1 MKAPKKNLL
10 ATSLLA
16 LPALASALGLGGID
30 VKSGLNQPL
39 EAEIPITVASTAER
53 ESLQVGLART
63 EDWSRVG
70 IDQSRLAVPLE
81 FVVAKNARGET
92 IIRVTSK
99 EIVRDPFLQL
109 LIEVNWNK
117 GRLLREYSLLLDP
130 PTMAPALQ
138 GSSSVASGVQ
148 EPVPAARTQPLAGS
162 TVSETRPAPAAE
174 RITPAPPPKATPTPT
189 STPRP
194 AEASAT
200 PAEATPAPS
209 TAGGS
214 YGPIKAG
221 DTLWVI
227 ANNNR
232 PNAGANMEQLMV
244 SILRMNPQA
253 FYQNNINA
261 LKKGA
266 ILRLPSAE
274 EANQVSVAEAAEAIQ
289 SQNALWRSYQNTS
302 AQNATL
308 VADPGQSPAVREPSS
323 SAVESEP
330 RLALVPPKSGTD
342 TGVDNG
348 ASAKALT
355 EARAEIARLKED
367 LASESNEV
375 GDSNKRVAELEK
387 LKVDLERML
396 ALKSDELAT
405 LQQELKAA
413 RELAAR
419 APEPVVAPPV
429 AATPDPVAE
438 VAPEPEATTPDPVAA
453 TSDPTATPPDTT
465 ASTTELGASPT
476 EITKEDIWGDT
487 EPTDGTTTAPTDGT
501 EVPDDG
507 TTPADGTATLDEN
520 GDPVSPPMTA
530 DPNAVAGDGTTVT
543 PIEESP
549 TVEPETV
556 PAEPATDT
564 ETPVAASEEPASTE
578 TPWYKNPLTWGA
590 GLLALLGL
598 GFLATRKKKPAPL
611 PGPVAT
617 NAEDMNFGIPV
628 AAPVSQDAYEP
639 VHSGFDDDESRIRA
653 AIVSNPQ
660 DLWSHLDLLRLYYGR
675 QDAQSFESAASAM
688 YGYVTDPE
696 SPQWHEARTMGEQ
709 IVPHSSLF
717 APMPDFGTMEMAR
730 EPSPVSP
737 PPAFVDEP
745 LGSLDLGSFDE
756 PTQIIT
762 PVRAA
767 PVLSKPAA
775 AEPPAD
781 FSFDLDLDQP
791 TRKLEPIEI
800 PAPAPTPVVSTAKSD
815 DFNFDFS
822 FDAPSSPVE
831 IKPAVVERPE
841 LAFDAPVDFSK
852 YDVAPTFPPAQAGA
866 GEIAFDDVV
875 PAPARDSYGEVNLND
890 LSSDDLMIGD
900 DSISTKLDLARAY
913 LDMGDP
919 DGARSMLEE
928 VISEGS
934 DVQRSEAQ
942 ELLGR
947 IA

>member
-39 EAEIPITVASTAER
+39 EAEIPITVASAAER

-81 FVVAKNARGET
+81 FAVAKNARGET

-138 GSSSVASGVQ
+138 GSRSVASGVP

-162 TVSETRPAPAAE
+162 VVSEARTPAPAAE
-174 RITPAPPPKATPTPT
+174 RMAPTPPPRAA
-189 STPRP
+189 STPVP
-194 AEASAT
+194 KPVVAATEAA
-200 PAEATPAPS
+200 PAPS

-232 PNAGANMEQLMV
+232 PNASANMERLMV

-266 ILRLPSAE
+266 ILRLPSADE
-274 EANQVSVAEAAEAIQ
+274 VNQVSVAEASQAIQ

-308 VADPGQSPAVREPSS
+308 VADPGQSPAVREPSN

-342 TGVDNG
+342 SGADNG

-355 EARAEIARLKED
+355 EAKAEIARLKED

-375 GDSNKRVAELEK
+375 GDSNKRVSELEK

-396 ALKSDELAT
+396 ALKSDELAN

-419 APEPVVAPPV
+419 APEPAVIPPV
-429 AATPDPVAE
+429 ETTPAPIAEVTPEPEVTPDPVA
-438 VAPEPEATTPDPVAA
+438 VTPDL
-453 TSDPTATPPDTT
+453 SSTPPDVT
-465 ASTTELGASPT
+465 ASNPELGETPT

-487 EPTDGTTTAPTDGT
+487 EP
-501 EVPDDG
+501 
-507 TTPADGTATLDEN
+507 ADGTVPSDPTEAPSDTTSPGDVTTALDEN
-520 GDPVSPPMTA
+520 GNPVSAPMAT

-543 PIEESP
+543 PIEDSP
-549 TVEPETV
+549 MVEPETV
-556 PAEPATDT
+556 PAEPAIDT
-564 ETPVAASEEPASTE
+564 ETPVAVADEPAASD

-590 GLLALLGL
+590 ALLALLGL
-598 GFLATRKKKPAPL
+598 GFLATRKKQPAPM
-611 PGPVAT
+611 PGPVPT
-617 NAEDMNFGIPV
+617 NAEDINFGIPV
-628 AAPVSQDAYEP
+628 VAPLSEDAYAP
-639 VHSGFDDDESRIRA
+639 IRSGLDDDESRIRT

-660 DLWSHLDLLRLYYGR
+660 DLWAHLDLLRLYYGR
-675 QDAQSFESAASAM
+675 QDAQSFESAASTM

-717 APMPDFGTMEMAR
+717 APTPDFGTLEMAR
-730 EPSPVSP
+730 EPSPISP

-756 PTQIIT
+756 PTQIVT

-767 PVLSKPAA
+767 PVLSKPVAV
-775 AEPPAD
+775 EEPAD

-800 PAPAPTPVVSTAKSD
+800 PEATPTPAPSSSTAKSD

-822 FDAPSSPVE
+822 FDAPSTPAE
-831 IKPAVVERPE
+831 IKTPLVERSE
-841 LAFDAPVDFSK
+841 MAFATPPDFSK

-875 PAPARDSYGEVNLND
+875 PSPSRDSYGEVNLND

-942 ELLGR
+942 DLLGR